1 MDWGMGGI
9 PLGLTL
15 CGPSSTAIT
24 LVSMSKAPL
33 VEPVRMDSMCGA

>member
-1 MDWGMGGI
+1 MDWVRGGV

-33 VEPVRMDSMCGA
+33 VEPVRRDGMCGA